1 MSEIINNIASYSS
14 PPPVAREAP
23 APVARMPAYRTSDG
37 DTAEFSEA
45 AEVLARAAAESSFRI
60 ARTRAIRAE
69 IENGTYITPERIHG
83 TVERLLDVIV

>member
-1 MSEIINNIASYSS
+1 MSEIINIASYSS
-14 PPPVAREAP
+14 LHPVARDAP
-23 APVARMPAYRTSDG
+23 GLAARMPAYQTSDG

-45 AEVLARAAAESSFRI
+45 AEVLARTALDSSFRL

-69 IENGTYITPERIHG
+69 IENGTFVTPERIHG